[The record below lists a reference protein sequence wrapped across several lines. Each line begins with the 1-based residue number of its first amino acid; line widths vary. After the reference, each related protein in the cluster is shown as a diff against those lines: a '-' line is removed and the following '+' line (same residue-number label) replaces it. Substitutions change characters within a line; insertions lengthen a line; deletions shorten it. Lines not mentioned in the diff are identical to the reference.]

1 MPDGRTIARKPFHLM
16 AKPTGFQCNIACD
29 YCFYLEKETGTLK
42 PKKPQRHMDDAT
54 LEAYVRSYIEA
65 TPAAEVE
72 FAWQGGEPT
81 LAGIAFYEKALALQA
96 KHAKGK
102 TITNAMQTNG
112 LLIDDT
118 WAAFLAKNK
127 FLIGLSVDGPAHLH
141 DAHRVARNGKGVQA
155 KVIEALGHLKR
166 HGVEYNILT
175 VVNSTTAQHPV
186 EIYRYLTRDLGAT
199 FVQFIPA
206 VEQRTGG
213 TTSGELAHPQT
224 TDATAAV
231 TPWSVSGEDYGR
243 FIIGVFDEWVRNDV
257 GRVYVQLFDNA
268 LAAWVGEKPSLCVM
282 QPTCGAGLVI
292 EQSGDVYSCDH
303 YVYPGHKLGNVKKDS
318 LGAMVDSK
326 AQKAFGMAKA
336 DLPKACVQ
344 CEWRFACHGG
354 CPKHRIHR
362 ADSHWHNHL
371 CAGYKLMFAHM
382 DPYMRFMAEQLRRR
396 QAPAEVM
403 KAAPMIAAARRV
415 AE

>member
-1 MPDGRTIARKPFHLM
+1 MSDSRTLARKPFHLM

-42 PKKPQRHMDDAT
+42 PRKPQRHMDDAT
-54 LEAYVRSYIEA
+54 LEAYVRSYIEG
-65 TPAAEVE
+65 TPANEVE

-96 KHAKGK
+96 KYAKGK

-118 WAAFLAKNK
+118 WAAFLARNK

-141 DAHRVARNGKGVQA
+141 DAHRVARNGKGVHG

-166 HGVEYNILT
+166 HGVEYNILS

-186 EIYRYLTRDLGAT
+186 EIYRYLTRELGAT

-268 LAAWVGEKPSLCVM
+268 LAAWVGETPSLCVM
-282 QPTCGAGLVI
+282 
-292 EQSGDVYSCDH
+292 
-303 YVYPGHKLGNVKKDS
+303 
-318 LGAMVDSK
+318 
-326 AQKAFGMAKA
+326 
-336 DLPKACVQ
+336 
-344 CEWRFACHGG
+344 
-354 CPKHRIHR
+354 
-362 ADSHWHNHL
+362 
-371 CAGYKLMFAHM
+371 
-382 DPYMRFMAEQLRRR
+382 RRPA
-396 QAPAEVM
+396 APASSSSR
-403 KAAPMIAAARRV
+403 AATSIPATTTSIPATSSATSRRTGSAPWSTARCRRLLAWRRPICPRRVCSASGASPAMAAAQSTV
-415 AE
+415 STAPTTIGTTISAPATS